1 MTDTFLTRCPQCQ
14 TIFRLTASQ
23 LKKAKGKVR
32 CGSCALVFNAQG
44 HLLDPPPA
52 PVQTPA
58 KPAAPAAKKPTPK
71 PAASAPP
78 KEDEFFDL
86 YAKPAPADPNRK
98 PPQFIDSIVDDRSR
112 YNNLDKIGK
121 IEIPGEIDPAM
132 HTINRDKT
140 IFNPPPAETAPPP
153 PAAKPANPYED
164 TADKEKPTDIDDLE
178 GINALYEVADA
189 EITRPAEPT
198 AGDEIVLDRDS
209 LPIDDFD
216 LTDLPTGET
225 QTKAPASKLDLSYID
240 ESLENDK
247 ARAKKKSATSAKAKA
262 ALPEP
267 QMPFSLR
274 STYAE
279 LEDEPRSVWL
289 TALGAFTLLLLF
301 VGLIFQTVLFRSTQ
315 LVEHF
320 PRLTGPMTWFCT
332 HLPCRYSGERDLSQ
346 IELVSRDIRSHPTAK
361 NALLINVT
369 IVNQAKFRQPYPTM
383 LLSLSNLNGQIV
395 ARRQFRPQEY
405 LDKVYTPFL
414 RMEPETPV
422 HISLAVIDPGEDA
435 MNFEFSFQ

>member
-44 HLLDPPPA
+44 HLIDPPPA
-52 PVQTPA
+52 TAQTPTRPTA
-58 KPAAPAAKKPTPK
+58 PPAAIKPPPK
-71 PAASAPP
+71 PLVSTPP
-78 KEDEFFDL
+78 KEDDFFDL
-86 YAKPAPADPNRK
+86 YAKPPPADPNRK

-121 IEIPGEIDPAM
+121 IEIPGEIDPGM

-140 IFNPPPAETAPPP
+140 IFTPPPVDALP
-153 PAAKPANPYED
+153 PAAPKPANPYED
-164 TADKEKPTDIDDLE
+164 TADKENPTDIDDLE

-189 EITRPAEPT
+189 EMTRPTEPT
-198 AGDEIVLDRDS
+198 AGEEIVLDRDN

-216 LTDLPTGET
+216 LTDLPTSDA
-225 QTKAPASKLDLSYID
+225 QAKAPSSKLDLSYIE
-240 ESLENDK
+240 ESFANDK
-247 ARAKKKSATSAKAKA
+247 GKSRQKPVASKTKASRQ
-262 ALPEP
+262 EP

-279 LEDEPRSVWL
+279 LEDEPRSIWL
-289 TALGAFTLLLLF
+289 TALASFALLLL
-301 VGLIFQTVLFRSTQ
+301 VCGLLFQTLLFRSTQ

-320 PRLTGPMTWFCT
+320 PKLTGPMSWFCA

-346 IELVSRDIRSHPTAK
+346 IELVSRDVRSHPTAK

-369 IVNQAKFRQPYPTM
+369 IINQARFKQPYPTM

-395 ARRQFRPQEY
+395 ARRQFQPQEY